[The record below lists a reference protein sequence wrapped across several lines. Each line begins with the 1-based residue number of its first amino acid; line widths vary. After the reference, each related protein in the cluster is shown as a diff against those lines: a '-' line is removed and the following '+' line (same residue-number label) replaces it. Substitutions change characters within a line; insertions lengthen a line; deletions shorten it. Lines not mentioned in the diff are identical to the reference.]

1 MCERDH
7 SSFKNVEEAEI
18 IARIF
23 KVIFTALPPSKAD
36 YSIGVIA
43 PYVAQVFQIRRLV
56 DEVITANHLESERKF
71 IKISSVDS
79 FQGGESDIVILSC
92 VRSKLKQE
100 QELKSV
106 GFLSNLR
113 RLNVALTRAKQAL
126 WLVGNPD
133 YLQINTHW
141 R

>member
-1 MCERDH
+1 MIG
-7 SSFKNVEEAEI
+7 K
-18 IARIF
+18 IF
-23 KVIFTALPPSKAD
+23 LSLFSLLPPSKAD

-43 PYVAQVFQIRRLV
+43 PYVAQVYQIRKVVEDLLNQHHFK
-56 DEVITANHLESERKF
+56 DEGRF

-92 VRSKLKQE
+92 VRSTGKDQDSKG
-100 QELKSV
+100 V

-126 WLVGNPD
+126 WIVGNPA
-133 YLQINTHW
+133 YLAVNSHW
-141 R
+141 KYE

>member
-1 MCERDH
+1 M
-7 SSFKNVEEAEI
+7 
-18 IARIF
+18 IAAIF
-23 KVIFTALPPSKAD
+23 KCLFSILPPSKAD

-43 PYVAQVFQIRRLV
+43 PYVAQVYTIRKTV
-56 DEVITANHLESERKF
+56 DEIIKQNHFEEEKKY

-92 VRSKLKQE
+92 VRSKLKHDQDI
-100 QELKSV
+100 KSV

-126 WLVGNPD
+126 WIIGDPD
-133 YLQINTHW
+133 YLQINQHW
-141 R
+141 K

>member
-23 KVIFTALPPSKAD
+23 KVLFTALPPSKAD

>member
-1 MCERDH
+1 ML
-7 SSFKNVEEAEI
+7 
-18 IARIF
+18 
-23 KVIFTALPPSKAD
+23 FTTLPPSKAD

-56 DEVITANHLESERKF
+56 DEVVTANHFESERKF

-133 YLQINTHW
+133 YLQINPHW
-141 R
+141 K

>member
-7 SSFKNVEEAEI
+7 SSFKNVEEAQM
-18 IARIF
+18 IAAIF
-23 KVIFTALPPSKAD
+23 KSLFAILPPSKAD

-43 PYVAQVFQIRRLV
+43 PYTAQVYQIRRMV
-56 DEVITANHLESERKF
+56 DDVIKQQHYEDERKF

-92 VRSKLKQE
+92 VRSQLKQE

-106 GFLSNLR
+106 GFLSNVR

-126 WLVGNPD
+126 WIIGNPD
-133 YLQINTHW
+133 YLQINSHW
-141 R
+141 K